1 MNLFKTLSDILST
14 DSDVTIVV
22 RKTADDSLVVSTAVK
37 NRKTDDPARD
47 AIAPFVVSGSPA
59 ELDAEYTSL
68 IKAPMEK
75 SSGIQTSMAN
85 FEASAKAAQ
94 AASKAA
100 AEKKRASDDAKK
112 TAKTAVAKIL
122 SEADA
127 LLKAKKYAE
136 AKAKYSKALQE
147 AEKAG
152 LSAEK
157 STAQKGVDTCAK
169 HEAPDMFAAFEEGS
183 ETQEAAQ
190 PGDETAEETEE
201 EEEEESTSDED
212 ASGDD
217 DENED
222 KQEESAAP
230 SALDFDNE

>member
-1 MNLFKTLSDILST
+1 MNLFKTLSDILSS

-22 RKTADDSLVVSTAVK
+22 RKTGDDTLVVSTAVR
-37 NRKTDDPARD
+37 NHKTEDPARE
-47 AIAPFVVSGSPA
+47 AIAPFVVSGSA
-59 ELDAEYTSL
+59 DELDAEYASL

-100 AEKKRASDDAKK
+100 AEKKRAADDAKK

-122 SEADA
+122 GEADT

-136 AKAKYSKALQE
+136 AKARYSKALQE

-157 STAQKGVDTCAK
+157 SAAQKGIDTCSK
-169 HEAPDMFAAFEEGS
+169 KETPDIFGAF
-183 ETQEAAQ
+183 
-190 PGDETAEETEE
+190 GDEGKAQETAPAEETEE
-201 EEEEESTSDED
+201 ESPEEPEEPVDEEEPEEPADEEPEEEEP
-212 ASGDD
+212 
-217 DENED
+217 
-222 KQEESAAP
+222 AAP

>member
-1 MNLFKTLSDILST
+1 MNLFKTLSDILSS

-22 RKTADDSLVVSTAVK
+22 RKTGDDTLAVSTALK
-37 NRKTDDPARD
+37 NNSTTDPAKD
-47 AIAPFVVSGSPA
+47 AIAPFVVSGTA
-59 ELDAEYTSL
+59 EELDAEFVSL

-100 AEKKRASDDAKK
+100 AEKKRAADDAKK
-112 TAKTAVAKIL
+112 NAKSAVAKIL
-122 SEADA
+122 GEADS

-136 AKAKYSKALQE
+136 AKARYSKALQE
-147 AEKAG
+147 AEIAG

-157 STAQKGVDTCAK
+157 STAQKGIDTCSKKETPDIFGAFGDEG
-169 HEAPDMFAAFEEGS
+169 EAQEAAAE
-183 ETQEAAQ
+183 ETQEES
-190 PGDETAEETEE
+190 PEEPEEPSEE
-201 EEEEESTSDED
+201 EEPEEPADGEPEEEEPQ
-212 ASGDD
+212 G
-217 DENED
+217 
-222 KQEESAAP
+222 P